1 MQGRDAMRFRDGFIF
16 PHTTHG
22 ALSFG
27 GVSLMRSARTA
38 PATDDSLSTR
48 PCIQPKVFSGSFS
61 QQTVNRL
68 MNYTAAKQHVA
79 NRGVPPTGF
88 LDQLVTWARNAPD
101 EIFEPNHFSDIYSSV
116 RNTLGP
122 WEGIPHRRAAMLE
135 VMRVLAG
142 FESSWD
148 WNEGRDTS
156 NPDSDTPETIEAG
169 AWQVSA
175 NSTNFGQEL
184 KDLVR
189 SKVGTLDGN
198 AFQRAM
204 KQNHPLAMEYVAR
217 LLRRTTRHHGPVR
230 EHLIDAWLRRDAVA
244 EFQALVGSEQRGGG
258 QVDLHPPNG
267 RNEIQQMFGKPNNN
281 DGTLNEAWE
290 SQNIRHVTPPTGWQ
304 LYYQDD
310 DHGPVPVSSIRIHRK
325 LEESFRSVLTAVW
338 NHAQVQ
344 LGGTPSDSAIRQ
356 WLHERRLDQHSGGF
370 NFRSIHGTS
379 RLSLHSYGIAID
391 WDADH
396 NPQGHSTHSLPD
408 WWYDI
413 WRNNGWSDGRHFSNP
428 DPMHVQFAAGA

>member
-1 MQGRDAMRFRDGFIF
+1 
-16 PHTTHG
+16 
-22 ALSFG
+22 
-27 GVSLMRSARTA
+27 
-38 PATDDSLSTR
+38 
-48 PCIQPKVFSGSFS
+48 
-61 QQTVNRL
+61 
-68 MNYTAAKQHVA
+68 MNYSATKQHVS
-79 NRGVPPTGF
+79 NRGIASDSF
-88 LDQLVTWARNAPD
+88 LDQLVAWGKTAPD
-101 EIFEPNHFSDIYSSV
+101 EIFTSNAFSDIYSSV

-122 WEGIPHRRAAMLE
+122 WEGLPHRRAVMLE

-156 NPDSDTPETIEAG
+156 NPSSDTPEEIEAG

-175 NSTNFGQEL
+175 NSMNFGQEL
-184 KDLVR
+184 KDLLQ
-189 SKVGTLDGN
+189 STIGTLDSI
-198 AFQRAM
+198 AFQAAM
-204 KQNHPLAMEYVAR
+204 KGNHTLAMEYVAR

-230 EHLIDAWLRRDAVA
+230 DHLINVWLRRDAVA
-244 EFQALVGSEQRGGG
+244 EFQSLVGAGQGGAGQGGAGQGGG
-258 QVDLHPPNG
+258 SQGILHTPNG
-267 RNEIQQMFGKPNNN
+267 RDAIQQMFGKPNNN

-325 LEESFRSVLTAVW
+325 LEETFHKVLTAIW
-338 NHAQVQ
+338 DHARVQ

-356 WLHERRLDQHSGGF
+356 WLNERRLDQHSGGF
-370 NFRSIHGTS
+370 NFRFIHGTN

-396 NPQGHSTHSLPD
+396 NPQGHSSHSLPD

-413 WRNNGWSDGRHFSNP
+413 WRNNGWSDGRHFPTP
-428 DPMHVQFAAGA
+428 DPMHVQFATGA